1 MNVIIVFAIIAMT
14 RSVFSQRVLQPFHAI
29 DERIND
35 ITVWSSMQEK
45 KMAMTAVGA
54 LNQNRTTPTVSFLTF
69 CDGKVYNDG
78 IFSFP
83 QLKNGS
89 QFRAISSIDGFVLL
103 GTTKSQV
110 IAAGRLKGDEISLSE
125 TFPIT
130 ALTSFTN
137 DENEISFL
145 VATWDIPSKLVR
157 FDVNSEDRIEQGPSI
172 NLPIG
177 RIRAGVS
184 SGTKYSY
191 FVSDMV
197 PSMLVTIDNNLFQTV
212 STITLPCDSVRSGF
226 IRSGL
231 GDYEYSFWTTHSS
244 SISICKVKHNKRTGF
259 ASVDYFLQINRTD
272 DLAATSVCANERG
285 QIVVGTK
292 SYHDVK
298 PATIFLLKDESEG
311 ISLERRWTKF
321 DDESSTGTINCIR
334 FDDDIAYLVNRKNP
348 GEIMSINVTE
358 ESSREEIPFDFS
370 ERNATHCPILVYGGG
385 KSQILPSGAPL
396 VFEIKNPARNEP
408 SEIQWIQIA
417 LKIQSDE
424 MSALEIFFE
433 IDLGEEKEE
442 DHFFPVYLGG
452 SSLEN
457 KISFLDAKFSS
468 ASLIGL
474 ANFIAS
480 RVDVRDIK
488 SFKLVVRNREKF
500 MVASDEYFSIEHF
513 NVQLCSAEG

>member
-14 RSVFSQRVLQPFHAI
+14 KSVFSQRVLQPFHAI

-35 ITVWSSMQEK
+35 ITVWSSMHEK
-45 KMAMTAVGA
+45 KMATTAVGA

-69 CDGKVYNDG
+69 CGGKVYNDG
-78 IFSFP
+78 IFSLP
-83 QLKNGS
+83 QLKTGS

-110 IAAGRLKGDEISLSE
+110 IAAGRSKGEISFSE

-130 ALTSFTN
+130 AMTSFTN

-157 FDVNSEDRIEQGPSI
+157 IDVNSEDRIEQGPSI
-172 NLPIG
+172 NLPI
-177 RIRAGVS
+177 RCVRAGVS
-184 SGTKYSY
+184 STKYSY
-191 FVSDMV
+191 YVSDTR

-226 IRSGL
+226 IRSSL

-259 ASVDYFLQINRTD
+259 ASVDYFLQINGTD

-292 SYHDVK
+292 SYHDEK
-298 PATIFLLKDESEG
+298 PASVFLLKDESEG

-358 ESSREEIPFDFS
+358 ESLREEIPFDFS
-370 ERNATHCPILVYGGG
+370 ELNATHCPILVYGGG
-385 KSQILPSGAPL
+385 KSKILPSGAPL

-417 LKIQSDE
+417 LKVQSDE

-433 IDLGEEKEE
+433 IDLGEER
-442 DHFFPVYLGG
+442 DVHFFSVYLGG

-457 KISFLDAKFSS
+457 KIPFLDTKFSS

-500 MVASDEYFSIEHF
+500 MVASDEHFSIEHF
-513 NVQLCSAEG
+513 SVQLCSAEG